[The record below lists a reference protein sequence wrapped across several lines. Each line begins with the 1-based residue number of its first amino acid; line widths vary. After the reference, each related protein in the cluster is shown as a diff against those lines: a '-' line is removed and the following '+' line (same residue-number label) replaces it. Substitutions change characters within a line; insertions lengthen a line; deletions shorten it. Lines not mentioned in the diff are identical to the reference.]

1 MELCHLKWKF
11 KKIKYSKKIK
21 YAQKE
26 TKIEL
31 NFKLKCKLSQK
42 KNLGQVLRREAA
54 RGVLENK
61 FTQLHTNGMAFSLLT
76 FFTSTLQT

>member
-1 MELCHLKWKF
+1 MELCHLKWKC
-11 KKIKYSKKIK
+11 KKIKYI

-31 NFKLKCKLSQK
+31 KFKLKCKLSQK

-61 FTQLHTNGMAFSLLT
+61 FTQLHTNGMAFSILT